1 MAGGRLRRVLSA
13 GHPDPGSHPDGRLEI
28 NGGGMLGSMTTI
40 KEEKRLE
47 SLQDTARNLRI
58 RILRML
64 HESKSGH
71 TGGSLSAADII
82 TALYFCVMRHRPEDP
97 QWEGRDRFVLSKGHA
112 APALYAALAM
122 SGYFAEDLLSTLRK
136 VHSCLQG
143 HPNARC
149 TPGVDAT
156 SGSLGQGLSVANGI
170 ALGLRLDGNE
180 ASVYALLGDGEV
192 QEGQV
197 WEAAMTAAHR
207 RLGKVLA
214 IVDNNGLQIDG
225 FVKDVKGIEP
235 LADKWRSFGWD
246 VRVVDGHDF
255 GSLLPVLEWVK
266 EKPLVDVP
274 TMVIARTVK
283 GKGVSIF
290 ENQAKYHGVA
300 PSDDELARA
309 LQELGAA

>member
-1 MAGGRLRRVLSA
+1 
-13 GHPDPGSHPDGRLEI
+13 
-28 NGGGMLGSMTTI
+28 MTTT
-40 KEEKRLE
+40 KEEKPLE

-64 HESKSGH
+64 HEAKSGH

-82 TALYFCVMRHRPEDP
+82 TALYFHVMRHRPDDP
-97 QWEGRDRFVLSKGHA
+97 EWPGRDRFVLSKGHA
-112 APALYAALAM
+112 APALYTALAM
-122 SGYFAEDLLSTLRK
+122 AGYFDEGLLATLRK

-225 FVKDVKGIEP
+225 FVKDVKGVEP
-235 LADKWRSFGWD
+235 LADKWRSFGWE

-255 GSLLPVLEWVK
+255 ESLIPALESVK
-266 EKPLVDVP
+266 EKSLVDAP
-274 TMVIARTVK
+274 TMLIARTVK

-290 ENQAKYHGVA
+290 ENQVKYHGVA

>member
-1 MAGGRLRRVLSA
+1 
-13 GHPDPGSHPDGRLEI
+13 
-28 NGGGMLGSMTTI
+28 
-40 KEEKRLE
+40 
-47 SLQDTARNLRI
+47 
-58 RILRML
+58 
-64 HESKSGH
+64 
-71 TGGSLSAADII
+71 
-82 TALYFCVMRHRPEDP
+82 
-97 QWEGRDRFVLSKGHA
+97 
-112 APALYAALAM
+112 
-122 SGYFAEDLLSTLRK
+122 
-136 VHSCLQG
+136 
-143 HPNARC
+143 
-149 TPGVDAT
+149 
-156 SGSLGQGLSVANGI
+156 
-170 ALGLRLDGNE
+170 
-180 ASVYALLGDGEV
+180 
-192 QEGQV
+192 
-197 WEAAMTAAHR
+197 MTAAHR

-255 GSLLPVLEWVK
+255 GSLLPVLESVK

-290 ENQAKYHGVA
+290 ENQVKYHGVA

>member
-1 MAGGRLRRVLSA
+1 
-13 GHPDPGSHPDGRLEI
+13 
-28 NGGGMLGSMTTI
+28 MTTI

-82 TALYFCVMRHRPEDP
+82 TALYFCVMRHRPEEP
-97 QWEGRDRFVLSKGHA
+97 HWEGRDRFVLSKGHA
-112 APALYAALAM
+112 APALYTALAM

-180 ASVYALLGDGEV
+180 ASVYALLG
-192 QEGQV
+192 
-197 WEAAMTAAHR
+197 TARCR
-207 RLGKVLA
+207 RG
-214 IVDNNGLQIDG
+214 
-225 FVKDVKGIEP
+225 
-235 LADKWRSFGWD
+235 RSG
-246 VRVVDGHDF
+246 R
-255 GSLLPVLEWVK
+255 P
-266 EKPLVDVP
+266 P
-274 TMVIARTVK
+274 
-283 GKGVSIF
+283 
-290 ENQAKYHGVA
+290 
-300 PSDDELARA
+300 
-309 LQELGAA
+309 

>member
-1 MAGGRLRRVLSA
+1 
-13 GHPDPGSHPDGRLEI
+13 
-28 NGGGMLGSMTTI
+28 
-40 KEEKRLE
+40 
-47 SLQDTARNLRI
+47 
-58 RILRML
+58 ML

-82 TALYFCVMRHRPEDP
+82 TALYFQVMRHRPEDP
-97 QWEGRDRFVLSKGHA
+97 HWEGRDRFVLSKGHA
-112 APALYAALAM
+112 APALYAALAL
-122 SGYFAEDLLSTLRK
+122 SGYFEEGLLGTLRK

-214 IVDNNGLQIDG
+214 IIDNNGLQIDG

-246 VRVVDGHDF
+246 VRIVDGHDF
-255 GSLLPVLEWVK
+255 SSLLPALESVK
-266 EKPLVDVP
+266 GKDLVDAP

-309 LQELGAA
+309 LQELGAE

>member
-1 MAGGRLRRVLSA
+1 MTMIDKERDDLLR
-13 GHPDPGSHPDGRLEI
+13 E
-28 NGGGMLGSMTTI
+28 
-40 KEEKRLE
+40 
-47 SLQDTARNLRI
+47 QARILRI
-58 RILRML
+58 RILCML
-64 HESKSGH
+64 HEARSGH

-82 TALYFCVMRHRPEDP
+82 TALYFHVLRHRPDDP
-97 QWEGRDRFVLSKGHA
+97 AWEGRDRFVLSKGHA
-112 APALYAALAM
+112 APALYTALAL
-122 SGYFAEDLLSTLRK
+122 SGYFEEGLLHTLRK

-170 ALGLRLDGNE
+170 ALGLRLDGND
-180 ASVYALLGDGEV
+180 ACVYALLGDGEV

-235 LADKWRSFGWD
+235 LADKWRAFGWE

-255 GSLLPVLEWVK
+255 GSLIPALETARGKSPV
-266 EKPLVDVP
+266 DAP
-274 TMVIARTVK
+274 TVVIARTVK
-283 GKGVSIF
+283 GKGVSFF
-290 ENQAKYHGVA
+290 ENQAKYHGVP

-309 LQELGAA
+309 LQELGAP